1 MPIVR
6 HNGEEY
12 HLSHEEEEKL
22 NEFRSITDFP
32 EDDLPLIIRLLQ
44 NYGWHLER
52 ALGFYFDGDWKQSV
66 VSTGLPEI
74 PVRPPTPA
82 ATRTETPIGPREPFL
97 ASEAHMISSLNVVK
111 PLPENFRE
119 HFSVVGLTGKRGD
132 VWNITSQESPFL
144 IILMF
149 IPRILLKLGGRILFL
164 LWSLITFGF
173 QSHVDERTR
182 VCKVPDMPKQRPE
195 SLKEVLP
202 QHIDEKSL
210 SRLSGLISDLSFNEA
225 LKVCQEEFKYLL
237 LIVIG
242 DVSDVEAPDFNS
254 RRFLSKVLSNPSV
267 ISLLEKYKDELVIYL
282 GSADELETWLVAQQ
296 LNVKY
301 TPECLLIANV
311 LNSNGSLNGIT
322 RLSVLSK
329 VRISSPRKFENSLKV
344 SIERFRPELVV
355 SRTEQEELRLAR
367 EIKQMQ
373 DAAYEASLEQD
384 RIKEQERILK
394 QEQEREQKKSEQ
406 EREKEREMKE
416 TLKHLTWLQSCIEVA
431 NQELSS
437 SDTEEIATLQIRTSN
452 GQRFVKKFASTTS
465 LRSLYANIGCHLYLQ
480 EYTNDS
486 KKWVS
491 SMVKKIE
498 SLTQSSSVH
507 CFKESSIP
515 DKNAHISDLAEIID
529 EELSKLNF
537 EGPTNLE
544 FDFEL
549 VSPFPREKIS
559 VNETL
564 AIKDVSQLW
573 PKGNLLVETII
584 EESDCDEDGD
594 EAESSDEK

>member
-6 HNGEEY
+6 HNDEEY

-52 ALGFYFDGDWKQSV
+52 ALGLYFDGDWKRSV
-66 VSTGLPEI
+66 TTTDLPAI

-82 ATRTETPIGPREPFL
+82 AIRAGTAPIGQREPFV
-97 ASEAHMISSLNVVK
+97 ASDAHMIPSLHTVQ
-111 PLPENFRE
+111 PLPENFRD
-119 HFSVVGLTGKRGD
+119 HFSVVGLGGKRGD

-149 IPRILLKLGGRILFL
+149 IPRVLMKLGARILFL

-173 QSHVDERTR
+173 QSHIDERTK
-182 VCKVPDMPKQRPE
+182 VCKIPDAPKKRSG

-202 QHIDEKSL
+202 QHMDEKSL
-210 SRLSGLISDLSFNEA
+210 ARLNRLISDLSFNEA

-242 DVSDVEAPDFNS
+242 DVIDVGAPDFNS
-254 RRFLSKVLSNPSV
+254 RRFLSKVLSNPAV

-282 GSADELETWLVAQQ
+282 RSADELETWLVAQQ
-296 LNVKY
+296 LHVKY

-329 VRISSPRKFENSLKV
+329 VRISSPKKFENSLKV
-344 SIERFRPELVV
+344 SLERFHPELVV
-355 SRTEQEELRLAR
+355 SRTEQAELRLAR
-367 EIKQMQ
+367 EIKEMQ

-384 RIKEQERILK
+384 RFKEQERILK
-394 QEQEREQKKSEQ
+394 EQQERELKQSEQ

-416 TLKHLTWLQSCIEVA
+416 TLKHLTWLQCCIEVA
-431 NQELSS
+431 NQELSP
-437 SDTEEIATLQIRTSN
+437 SDTKKKATLQIRTSN

-465 LRSLYANIGCHLYLQ
+465 LRALYVNIGCHLYLQ
-480 EYTNDS
+480 TYTNDS
-486 KKWVS
+486 KEWVS

-507 CFKESSIP
+507 CFKGSSISFS
-515 DKNAHISDLAEIID
+515 NTNIGDLAEIIED
-529 EELSKLNF
+529 ELNKLTI
-537 EGPTNLE
+537 ERSTNLE

-559 VNETL
+559 VDENL
-564 AIKDVSQLW
+564 ALKDVSQLW
-573 PKGNLLVETII
+573 PNGSLLVEDII
-584 EESDCDEDGD
+584 EESDVDEDDD
-594 EAESSDEK
+594 EAESIDE